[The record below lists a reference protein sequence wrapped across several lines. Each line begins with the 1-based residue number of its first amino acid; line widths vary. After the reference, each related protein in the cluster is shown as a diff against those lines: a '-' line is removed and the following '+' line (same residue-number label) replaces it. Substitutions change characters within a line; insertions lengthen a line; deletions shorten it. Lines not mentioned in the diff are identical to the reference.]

1 MTALVGAFN
10 SVIVKTDGSFAALNL
25 TDRGFATT
33 TIWNMYDAL
42 DECIPSTNY
51 EPNIN
56 SFDVD
61 GLLLKLDKFVPDS
74 RQWPGPVDNT
84 IKLFIHKERRFR
96 LRSRQI
102 FEI

>member
-1 MTALVGAFN
+1 MMHWTNV
-10 SVIVKTDGSFAALNL
+10 SFIK
-25 TDRGFATT
+25 G
-33 TIWNMYDAL
+33 
-42 DECIPSTNY
+42 STNY

-84 IKLFIHKERRFR
+84 IKLFIH
-96 LRSRQI
+96 
-102 FEI
+102 